1 MIPRTYCGLS
11 GLTKMTVELNLDPLM
26 ESRSAPMLILE
37 VFLLLFLGIEIISN
51 KRVYKLVLIRLLWF
65 KTVIWTRAR
74 GTDLIPL
81 RSATPDLKGRI
92 RKLWFR
98 KYFDPWLK
106 LLPLLCICFLVKSI
120 IIFQSLL
127 NCNLSE
133 AYCLS
138 FWFFSFWGHDKTT
151 IMLGTIDISQS
162 T

>member
-1 MIPRTYCGLS
+1 
-11 GLTKMTVELNLDPLM
+11 MTVELNLDPLM

-37 VFLLLFLGIEIISN
+37 VFLLLFLGIEIISSN
-51 KRVYKLVLIRLLWF
+51 INSEGFTNSYDWCDF
-65 KTVIWTRAR
+65 KSVIWAKAR
-74 GTDLIPL
+74 ERDLVPL
-81 RSATPDLKGRI
+81 RPTIPDLNSRI